1 MNEYE
6 PLSKAKKNLR
16 INWYRCPIEKDI
28 LRNLTLKNDWQG
40 FLQAGGH
47 FILVLL
53 TGIITYYFWSL
64 GNWNAFILMLF
75 FHGTISSF
83 FSGVAPHELGHGTV
97 FRTRA
102 YNKGFLY
109 LFSLISWWDPY
120 DYAVSHTYHHR
131 YTMYPVAD
139 RENLSPL
146 QPSLNLVLMLQLFT
160 FNLFSKPGRTFG
172 KGGLF
177 FAIYLTIL
185 SALGKTNSTEI
196 PSQEWLQTL
205 HEDHPTEHIKSIL
218 WSKFLLIFHGGILLI
233 SILYGQWVLSL
244 IVSVAPFTANWA
256 SYFVGL
262 TQHCGL
268 KDTDPDF
275 RKNTRT
281 ITLNPFLS
289 FLYWHMNWHIEHHMF
304 AGVPCYNLKKLH
316 RFIADDMPNPRTLI
330 GAWKEMREVWRKQQ
344 NDSEYQFDTPVPSS
358 IKTNYKASVDPLESS
373 IGDLAPKSLASI

>member
-47 FILVLL
+47 FILFLL
-53 TGIITYYFWSL
+53 TGLITFYFWNI
-64 GNWNAFILMLF
+64 GNWYAFIIAIF
-75 FHGTISSF
+75 CHGTVSSF
-83 FSGVAPHELGHGTV
+83 FIGVAPHELGHGTV

-102 YNKGFLY
+102 YNKGFLF

-139 RENLSPL
+139 RENLLPL
-146 QPSLNLVLMLQLFT
+146 KPSLDLGLILQLFT
-160 FNLFSKPGRTFG
+160 LNLFSKPGRIFG
-172 KGGLF
+172 KGGLLSS
-177 FAIYLTIL
+177 IYLTYL
-185 SALGKTNSTEI
+185 GALGKTSSPEI
-196 PSQEWLQTL
+196 PSQEWLQSI
-205 HEDHPTEHIKSIL
+205 HKDQPSEHSKSIR
-218 WSKFLLIFHGGILLI
+218 WSRVLLLFHGTVLLI
-233 SILYGQWVLSL
+233 SITSGQWVLSL
-244 IVSVAPFTANWA
+244 IVSVAPFIANWA

-268 KDTDPDF
+268 KDNDPDF

-281 ITLNPFLS
+281 IYLNPFLS

-316 RFIADDMPNPRTLI
+316 SCVADDMPNPRTLI
-330 GAWKEMREVWRKQQ
+330 RAWKEMRAIWRKQQ
-344 NDSEYQFDTPVPSS
+344 NDPGYQFDTPVPSYINKNFKDS
-358 IKTNYKASVDPLESS
+358 ENPLESS
-373 IGDLAPKSLASI
+373 IGDLAPKSLV